1 PRDLTPATVQPD
13 SVQPVAPEEEPQALE
28 ATEPEEEF
36 ADEAE
41 IGGEAEEQPREIR
54 DDEHGGRGRRRRRR
68 RGRGRGGEGQTVRPH
83 GEPPVSMPGEAMPE
97 DAGSADEEA
106 PFSEVRTDRQRDEEG
121 NGERRRRRG
130 RRGGRRGRRGREE
143 GGQRP
148 EGHFEPRPAGSD
160 RAEGMNGAAAA
171 AYEPL
176 GDAPMVDEPP
186 REEAIPMQPV
196 AHEPRPEP
204 AERHRPAAE
213 PEPAEAQAE
222 PAPPPAPQPQQPE
235 EDPNRPKRGGWWQRR
250 SFF

>member
-1 PRDLTPATVQPD
+1 
-13 SVQPVAPEEEPQALE
+13 
-28 ATEPEEEF
+28 
-36 ADEAE
+36 
-41 IGGEAEEQPREIR
+41 
-54 DDEHGGRGRRRRRR
+54 
-68 RGRGRGGEGQTVRPH
+68 
-83 GEPPVSMPGEAMPE
+83 
-97 DAGSADEEA
+97 
-106 PFSEVRTDRQRDEEG
+106 
-121 NGERRRRRG
+121 
-130 RRGGRRGRRGREE
+130 
-143 GGQRP
+143 P

-213 PEPAEAQAE
+213 PEPA
-222 PAPPPAPQPQQPE
+222 PPPAPQPQQPE